1 MLDTASWTPA
11 DSVVFA
17 PLDDEVALLDTTRN
31 VYYALAGIGP
41 FLWQGIADGLDFAAL
56 CRKTTETFDVDPD
69 TARADTAS
77 WLENMLAAGLIAER
91 RD

>member
-11 DSVVFA
+11 ESVVFA
-17 PLDDEVALLDTTRN
+17 PLEDEVALLDTKRN

-41 FLWQGIADGLDFAAL
+41 FLWQGVIDGLDFAGL
-56 CRKTTETFDVDPD
+56 CRATTETFDVDPD
-69 TARADTAS
+69 TAKTDTS
-77 WLENMLAAGLIAER
+77 EWLGAMLTAGLIAEC